1 MVNLSSNMLGWTMPS
16 NGVCSDIKVEMD
28 RLYKKDGESSF
39 TFCIQGKEKP
49 KERTLGMC

>member
-16 NGVCSDIKVEMD
+16 SGVCGDIKVEMD
-28 RLYKKDGESSF
+28 RLYGESSF

-49 KERTLGMC
+49 KGRTLGMC